1 MTGIGSRSMLFAVS
15 SVVCF
20 FALQCAP
27 ESPPNSTSQ
36 SAETAEDSLLVK
48 LEFAENFSVYHSGND
63 TIIQVT
69 DGKRVWESKVS
80 KAAGEESI
88 QIPLKDVSCLSTSHL
103 YYFSEIGGLDKVK
116 AVSFAESLQDEEVKV
131 AIKKGSLLNLTS
143 GSSDYDAEL
152 VLELQP
158 SVFTTYPFGD
168 DEFERL
174 QRAGIQTLHFTEYL
188 EKDPLGRAEWVKLAG
203 FLLGEEE
210 KAEAYFSQIK
220 ESYML
225 TKLKALTK
233 KSERPSVVNANGYA
247 NKWTAPSGNSLVAH
261 FIKDA
266 GGRYVFEN
274 DTSSGNLNLD
284 FERVYELA
292 NSSDYWASVVFSD
305 SVTLE
310 TFVGEEQR
318 LNDTEVMKGGSIF
331 YCNAQEKDYFGKG
344 ILQPHLILED
354 LHQIFYPA
362 SASYAPHYFERFKQ

>member
-1 MTGIGSRSMLFAVS
+1 MTGIGSRSMLFAM
-15 SVVCF
+15 SVAVCF
-20 FALQCAP
+20 LALKCAP
-27 ESPPNSTSQ
+27 EPPLNPASQ
-36 SAETAEDSLLVK
+36 ATDLAKDSLLVK
-48 LEFAENFSVYHSGND
+48 LRFAENFSVYRSGND

-69 DGKRVWESKVS
+69 DGTQVWKSIVS
-80 KAAGEESI
+80 KAADEGSI
-88 QIPLKDVSCLSTSHL
+88 QIPLKDLSCLSTSHL

-116 AVSFAESLQDEEVKV
+116 AVSFAESLQDEEVKAAV
-131 AIKKGSLLNLTS
+131 KNGSLLNLTS

-158 SVFTTYPFGD
+158 SVFTTYPFGA

-174 QRAGIQTLHFTEYL
+174 QHAGIQTLHFTEYL
-188 EKDPLGRAEWVKLAG
+188 EKNPLGRAEWVKLAG
-203 FLLGEEE
+203 FLLGEEK

-261 FIKDA
+261 FVKDA
-266 GGRYVFEN
+266 GGCYVFEN

-292 NSSDYWASVVFSD
+292 NSSDYWACVIFSD

-318 LNDTEVMKGGSIF
+318 LNDTKVIKAGSIF

-354 LHQIFYPA
+354 LYQIFYPD
-362 SASYAPHYFERFKQ
+362 SSIYAAHYFEQFKK

>member
-1 MTGIGSRSMLFAVS
+1 MLFVVS
-15 SVVCF
+15 LIVCV
-20 FALQCAP
+20 FAWQCASETTTKCTS
-27 ESPPNSTSQ
+27 ESLVR
-36 SAETAEDSLLVK
+36 AEDSLLVK
-48 LEFAENFSVYHSGND
+48 LEFAKNFSIFLSGKD

-69 DGKRVWESKVS
+69 DGTRVWRNKVS
-80 KAAGEESI
+80 EATSTESI
-88 QIPLKDVSCLSTSHL
+88 QIPLEDVSCLSTSHL

-116 AVSFAESLQDEEVKV
+116 SVSFAGSLKDEDVVAAVKE
-131 AIKKGSLLNLTS
+131 GSLLNLTK

-152 VLELQP
+152 VLELNP

-174 QRAGIQTLHFTEYL
+174 ERSGIQTLHFTEYL

-210 KAEAYFSQIK
+210 KAEAYFSQLK

-233 KSERPSVVNANGYA
+233 KSARPSVVNANGYA
-247 NKWTAPSGNSLVAH
+247 NKWTAPSGNSLVAN

-266 GGRYVFEN
+266 GGAYVFDN
-274 DTSSGNLNLD
+274 DTASGNLTLD

-305 SVTLE
+305 EVNLQ

-318 LNDTEVMKGGSIF
+318 LNDTKVMKEGSIF

-354 LHQIFYPA
+354 VYQVFYPD
-362 SASYAPHYFERFKQ
+362 SANYQPHYFERFKK

>member
-1 MTGIGSRSMLFAVS
+1 MAWFKKHEKKRAFSLVIIYIKKK
-15 SVVCF
+15 
-20 FALQCAP
+20 
-27 ESPPNSTSQ
+27 TSQ
-36 SAETAEDSLLVK
+36 GKEKAGTEKASPEKASPGIDKASPEKKAE
-48 LEFAENFSVYHSGND
+48 
-63 TIIQVT
+63 
-69 DGKRVWESKVS
+69 
-80 KAAGEESI
+80 
-88 QIPLKDVSCLSTSHL
+88 
-103 YYFSEIGGLDKVK
+103 
-116 AVSFAESLQDEEVKV
+116 
-131 AIKKGSLLNLTS
+131 
-143 GSSDYDAEL
+143 
-152 VLELQP
+152 
-158 SVFTTYPFGD
+158 
-168 DEFERL
+168 
-174 QRAGIQTLHFTEYL
+174 
-188 EKDPLGRAEWVKLAG
+188 
-203 FLLGEEE
+203 LGEEE

-233 KSERPSVVNANGYA
+233 KSERPSVINANGYA

-292 NSSDYWASVVFSD
+292 NSSDYWAGVVFSD

-354 LHQIFYPA
+354 LHQIFYPD
-362 SASYAPHYFERFKQ
+362 SASYAPYYFERFKQ